1 MPDEPRTACLAR
13 AAAVLLLTLAALAA
27 SVPDAH
33 AQTNTETRYEV
44 GDVITTMPT
53 GIWSPDRLSGGVAF
67 RFVDGKADIRFGNG
81 GLIEENGYRYTCES
95 AGGCHVNDREVDAGT
110 IVEIFSGD
118 QPDPDPD
125 PDPDPGVGG
134 VCSRTRQVRDA
145 IVAASPV
152 TTCSAVT
159 DAHLAAIPELNLPSA
174 AITSLQAE
182 DFAGLSALE
191 YLILYDN
198 QLSSL
203 PAGVFAGLSALRWLQ
218 LDSNQ
223 LSSLPAGVFAGLST
237 LEVLYLYDNQLSS
250 LPADVFAG
258 LSALRELLLYSNQL
272 SSLPA
277 GVFAGLSALEVLQL
291 FDNQLSSLPEGVFAG
306 LSALMGLDLDDNPV
320 DPLPV
325 TVSLVSAG
333 TGAFKATVHTG
344 APFNMV
350 VPVSVTNGV
359 IDGGATTVTI
369 PTGSVEIGPLA
380 VTRTPGATGAVTAD
394 IGTLPGLPTNVDPGG
409 PLRHRGYAL
418 VKSADLPLEVIATIV
433 PGPPKALTATAGDTQ
448 VTLEWSIPT
457 NNGDSAIIRYE
468 YMHEN
473 KAWTSTGGTGTS
485 YTVTDL
491 TNGQSY
497 TFEVRA
503 VNTQGAGPAAR
514 VTATPAAPGAGL
526 APADQAAFDSLAVG
540 KQIVNPVSDG
550 RLVFLSPGRIREFD
564 QGESYDGDYQYV
576 NTGENTGTLTY
587 TYDVTGN
594 TPDVEK
600 SVIEFTFTSMTAGT
614 AVYTYTERG
623 SPPETVRLSF
633 EFINAPAEPVVE
645 GDRAVLEEFYDA
657 TNGANWSSSTNWKT
671 EALLG
676 DWVGVK
682 TDASGRV
689 AELHLREN
697 QLSGSIPNSLGTLFN
712 LQELFLSGNQ
722 LSGSIPSSLG
732 TLSNLQV
739 LSLSAGND
747 ELCAPNDEAFQ
758 AWLKSIGDLRWT
770 GPTCTAD
777 VVQPKPEDEVQATVE
792 AAVAAGGGLRA
803 GGPPVTIDM
812 STLFSFGAGG
822 NADTDYAAQSSD
834 PALVLAEVTDERL
847 VLTPGN
853 ALPAGASSSL
863 AVGATETL
871 DGDPARATITVT
883 AVRAGEM
890 AEVEFTVEVEAAPA
904 DEPTPTMLTLSA
916 APAPAEGGNPVTVT
930 ATLDNPATAN
940 GLTVTLTT
948 SGTAT
953 LDTDYTL
960 SSTTITLAAGETVGT
975 VTITIT
981 DDAEDDDGETIVIDA
996 ESTSPA
1002 LTAEPLTLTIE
1013 DNDVTPVP
1021 ALPLGGAM
1029 LLGLL
1034 LTLLGAVRMR
1044 MRDRTDIAQSY

>member
-1 MPDEPRTACLAR
+1 
-13 AAAVLLLTLAALAA
+13 
-27 SVPDAH
+27 
-33 AQTNTETRYEV
+33 
-44 GDVITTMPT
+44 MPT

-237 LEVLYLYDNQLSS
+237 LEVLYLY
-250 LPADVFAG
+250 
-258 LSALRELLLYSNQL
+258 SNQL

-325 TVSLVSAG
+325 TVFLVSAG

-697 QLSGSIPNSLGTLFN
+697 QLSGSIPSSLGN
-712 LQELFLSGNQ
+712 LSNLEYLDLWENQ
-722 LSGSIPSSLG
+722 LSGSIPSSLGTLSNLQALDLSFNQLSGSIPISLG

>member
-237 LEVLYLYDNQLSS
+237 LEVLY
-250 LPADVFAG
+250 
-258 LSALRELLLYSNQL
+258 LYSNQL

-697 QLSGSIPNSLGTLFN
+697 QLSGSIPSSLGN
-712 LQELFLSGNQ
+712 LSNLEYLDLWENQ
-722 LSGSIPSSLG
+722 LSGSIPSSLGTLSNLQALDLSFNQLSGSIPISLG